1 MITVGESQ
9 MSGFESES
17 DPGNPA
23 TAGKSTYTG
32 APYHLNP
39 VDLPEPDKPAGDE
52 PDQNQPEENQPE
64 ENQPPTQNPAAGE
77 STSV

>member
-1 MITVGESQ
+1 MGESQ

-39 VDLPEPDKPAGDE
+39 VDLPEPD
-52 PDQNQPEENQPE
+52 QNQPEENQPE